1 MLKKKRPFGWQK
13 EGVWE
18 SNLKVSTLQHLKP
31 QTYCILFLFSALIIM
46 EFGGSVFA
54 NLIPK
59 ANSCSIEKFRTL
71 FGYEAIEI
79 ERNCTNQRATY

>member
-1 MLKKKRPFGWQK
+1 MLKNKRSFEWQK
-13 EGVWE
+13 EGVW
-18 SNLKVSTLQHLKP
+18 VSKFKANTLQNLKP
-31 QTYCILFLFSALIIM
+31 QTYFILFSFSALIIM
-46 EFGGSVFA
+46 EFGGSVLA

-79 ERNCTNQRATY
+79 ERNCTNQRVTY